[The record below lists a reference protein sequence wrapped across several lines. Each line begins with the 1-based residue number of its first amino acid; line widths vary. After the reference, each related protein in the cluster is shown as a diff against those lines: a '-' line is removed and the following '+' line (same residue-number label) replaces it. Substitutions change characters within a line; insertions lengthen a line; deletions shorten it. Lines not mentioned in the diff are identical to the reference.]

1 MLIMFFGM
9 MELEKWKLN
18 GSYFNINENGGATDD
33 FVLKLISRGNTASL
47 HTWNI
52 SLKNQFLLIP
62 SVEILEVED

>member
-52 SLKNQFLLIP
+52 F
-62 SVEILEVED
+62 